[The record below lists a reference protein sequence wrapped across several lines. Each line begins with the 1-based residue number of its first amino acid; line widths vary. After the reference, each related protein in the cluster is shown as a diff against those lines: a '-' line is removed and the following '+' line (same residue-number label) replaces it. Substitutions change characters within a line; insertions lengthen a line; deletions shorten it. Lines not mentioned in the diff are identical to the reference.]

1 MAIKSPYQI
10 VNFVNSLQNQEF
22 STLER
27 QMLPMLN
34 DQTIKENDKLLI
46 FLLFQLESFYN
57 FPSHF
62 WTTCSPFD
70 VMWHHPISGAGHR
83 KN

>member
-62 WTTCSPFD
+62 
-70 VMWHHPISGAGHR
+70 
-83 KN
+83 